1 MKRFLSTTIYLT
13 KCFVDVFSPLLSHL
27 FVFTQTNLDFSKT
40 NLCFRKLFL
49 GFNLLILDFSNT
61 LSLFRCKV
69 TKIND
74 SNLNITIK
82 KNNNQYFTIRL
93 LFYRLIYRS
102 FN

>member
-49 GFNLLILDFSNT
+49 GFNFLFLDFSNT

-69 TKIND
+69 TKN
-74 SNLNITIK
+74 K
-82 KNNNQYFTIRL
+82 
-93 LFYRLIYRS
+93 
-102 FN
+102 

>member
-13 KCFVDVFSPLLSHL
+13 KCFVDVFFPLLSHL
-27 FVFTQTNLDFSKT
+27 FVFTQTNLD
-40 NLCFRKLFL
+40 FRKLFL

-74 SNLNITIK
+74 SNLNIVIK
-82 KNNNQYFTIRL
+82 KNNNQYFAIRL
-93 LFYRLIYRS
+93 LFYRLIYCYLD
-102 FN
+102 